1 MKKIITV
8 VIIIAVVAG
17 GLMILKKRKEALV
30 LTKPPK
36 PLAVRVDAVKL
47 EHKNTRLTLPVL
59 AEVRSLDNA
68 TVSTRISGTIMSVS
82 KQEGDRVKK
91 GEVLARIDNRDL
103 TAKKA
108 SQKLGLG
115 NLDFQINSKRSQIQ
129 SLRIKLEN
137 TLDTHKRTSEL
148 LKVKGASIEQF
159 QNEET
164 AIASL
169 KAQING
175 AENEL
180 KTLKNQKNIVK
191 QGIREVN
198 VSLSY
203 SLIRSPINGIIS
215 RRFISK
221 GELALPG
228 KPLFSISSDKANY
241 LVLHL
246 PSDIKPASLVLGDRT
261 LPLSSL
267 NRADQNGLRQ
277 YTAQVPEGMDLV
289 AGEIVDG
296 SLVIFQG
303 DTVLVPP
310 DAVLSREGKKVVLLY
325 EDGKAVPEQVHVIKS
340 GKEGVI
346 LDEPLA
352 GKTIIL
358 AKPDILLRLLTGV
371 PVKVAMVEK

>member
-1 MKKIITV
+1 MKKIITIL
-8 VIIIAVVAG
+8 IIIALLVG
-17 GLMILKKRKEALV
+17 GFMILKKRKQALV
-30 LTKPPK
+30 LAKPPR
-36 PLAVRVDAVKL
+36 PLAVRVDAIKL
-47 EHKNTRLTLPVL
+47 EPKNVKLTLPVL

-68 TVSTRISGTIMSVS
+68 TVSTRISGTITKVT
-82 KQEGDRVKK
+82 KQEGDLVKK
-91 GEVLARIDNRDL
+91 GELLARIDDRDL

-108 SQKLGLG
+108 SLRLKLANLG
-115 NLDFQINSKRSQIQ
+115 FQVSSKRSQIN
-129 SLRIKLEN
+129 SLRVKLNN
-137 TLDTHKRTSEL
+137 TIDTHKRTSEL

-169 KAQING
+169 KAQLN
-175 AENEL
+175 AAQNEL
-180 KTLKNQKNIVK
+180 KSLKNQKNIIK
-191 QGIREVN
+191 HGIEEVN

-203 SLIRSPINGIIS
+203 TRITSPINGIVS
-215 RRFISK
+215 KRFISK

-228 KPLFSISSDKANY
+228 KPLFAISSDKANY

-246 PSDIKPASLVLGDRT
+246 PSNIRPASFVLGERT
-261 LPLSSL
+261 LPLASL

-303 DTVLVPP
+303 ETVLVPP
-310 DAVLSREGKKVVLLY
+310 DALLSREGKKIVLGY
-325 EDGKAVPEQVHVIKS
+325 NDGKAVPEEVHVTAS

-346 LDEPLA
+346 LDKSLA

-371 PVKVAMVEK
+371 PVKATMATR